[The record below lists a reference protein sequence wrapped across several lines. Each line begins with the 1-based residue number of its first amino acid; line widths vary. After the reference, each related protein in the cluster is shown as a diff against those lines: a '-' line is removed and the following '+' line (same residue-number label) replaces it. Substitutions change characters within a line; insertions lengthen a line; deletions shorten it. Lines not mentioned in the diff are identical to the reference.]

1 MSLEGK
7 RKGRRGRE
15 ELTGNVPCSWMC
27 VRALIMSGIESA
39 SAQSQ
44 SSMPW
49 DVGSLGEGSVK
60 EDSINCQRNREI
72 GQRSC

>member
-1 MSLEGK
+1 MGVSLGKEEG
-7 RKGRRGRE
+7 GG

-27 VRALIMSGIESA
+27 VRALIMSGMESA

-49 DVGSLGEGSVK
+49 DVGSLGEKLALEK
-60 EDSINCQRNREI
+60 EYKL
-72 GQRSC
+72 